1 MGFAIPALLFAFNQQ
16 LAALFPGHWL
26 IALHLLFDLLSLV
39 LKTDS
44 KLAEPQP
51 FAFFFW
57 AAGQFTPCQREFND
71 RFRTTNQ
78 QDPSQ
83 LSVV

>member
-1 MGFAIPALLFAFNQQ
+1 MGFAISALLFAFNQQ

-26 IALHLLFDLLSLV
+26 VALHLFFDLLSLV

-51 FAFFFW
+51 FAFFFCT
-57 AAGQFTPCQREFND
+57 AGQFAPCQRELND
-71 RFRTTNQ
+71 SFRTTNQ
-78 QDPSQ
+78 QDPSH
-83 LSVV
+83 LSVG